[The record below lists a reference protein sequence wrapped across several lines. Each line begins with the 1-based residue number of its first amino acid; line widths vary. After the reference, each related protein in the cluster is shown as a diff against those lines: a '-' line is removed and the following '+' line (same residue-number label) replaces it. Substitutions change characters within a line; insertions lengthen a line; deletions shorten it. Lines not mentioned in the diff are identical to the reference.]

1 MVVLEDISK
10 SYHYGKKNEIKAL
23 VDITLTIDKGELVAI
38 TGPSGAG
45 KSTLLHLIGCIDKA
59 DSGHYSIDGIC
70 ISKLK
75 DRMLS
80 RIRNEKVG
88 IVLQDFALID
98 EYTALENVMI
108 PLYFS
113 KKKRRDRKRLAI
125 EAMRSVGIE
134 SIKEQLASELSG
146 GQKQRVAIARSI
158 VNGPDIIL
166 ADEPTGAL
174 DSATSLEIIDL
185 LADLNKQGKTI
196 IIVTHD
202 PLVSNACKRQ
212 IHIHDGRLT

>member
-1 MVVLEDISK
+1 MVVLENISK

-98 EYTALENVMI
+98 EYTAIENVMI

-113 KKKRRDRKRLAI
+113 KKRRKDRKKLAR
-125 EAMRSVGIE
+125 EAMRAVGIE
-134 SIKEQLASELSG
+134 SIKDQLASELSG

-185 LADLNKQGKTI
+185 LVDLNNQGKTI

-212 IHIHDGRLT
+212 IHIHDGRLA

>member
-59 DSGHYSIDGIC
+59 DSGHYSIDGIS
-70 ISKLK
+70 INKLK
-75 DRMLS
+75 DRKLS
-80 RIRNEKVG
+80 QIRNEKVG

-113 KKKRRDRKRLAI
+113 KKRRKDRKRLAI
-125 EAMRSVGIE
+125 EAMRAVGIE
-134 SIKEQLASELSG
+134 SIKDQLASEMSG

-185 LADLNKQGKTI
+185 LVDLNNQGKTV

-212 IHIHDGRLT
+212 IHIHDGKLT

>member
-75 DRMLS
+75 DRKLS

-98 EYTALENVMI
+98 
-108 PLYFS
+108 
-113 KKKRRDRKRLAI
+113 RK
-125 EAMRSVGIE
+125 SVVRE
-134 SIKEQLASELSG
+134 
-146 GQKQRVAIARSI
+146 RV
-158 VNGPDIIL
+158 
-166 ADEPTGAL
+166 
-174 DSATSLEIIDL
+174 
-185 LADLNKQGKTI
+185 
-196 IIVTHD
+196 
-202 PLVSNACKRQ
+202 
-212 IHIHDGRLT
+212 

>member
-1 MVVLEDISK
+1 MVVLENISK

-75 DRMLS
+75 DRKLS

-98 EYTALENVMI
+98 EYTAIENVMI

-113 KKKRRDRKRLAI
+113 KKRRKDRKKLAT
-125 EAMRSVGIE
+125 EAMRAVGIE
-134 SIKEQLASELSG
+134 SIKDQLASELSG

-185 LADLNKQGKTI
+185 LVDLNKQGKTI

-212 IHIHDGRLT
+212 IHIHDGKLA

>member
-75 DRMLS
+75 DRKLS

-125 EAMRSVGIE
+125 EAMRAVGIE
-134 SIKEQLASELSG
+134 SIKDQLASELSG

-185 LADLNKQGKTI
+185 LVDLNKQGKTV

-212 IHIHDGRLT
+212 IHIHDGKLA

>member
-1 MVVLEDISK
+1 MVVLENISK

-113 KKKRRDRKRLAI
+113 KNKRRDRKKLAT
-125 EAMRSVGIE
+125 EAMRAVCIE
-134 SIKEQLASELSG
+134 SIKDQLGSELSG
-146 GQKQRVAIARSI
+146 GQNQRVPIARAI
-158 VNGPDIIL
+158 VNGPDIIQ
-166 ADEPTGAL
+166 ADEPTCAL
-174 DSATSLEIIDL
+174 DLATSLEIIDL
-185 LADLNKQGKTI
+185 LVDLNNQGKTV

-202 PLVSNACKRQ
+202 PLVSTACKRQ
-212 IHIHDGRLT
+212 IHIQDGRLA

>member
-75 DRMLS
+75 DRKLS

-125 EAMRSVGIE
+125 EAMRAVGIE
-134 SIKEQLASELSG
+134 SIKDQLASELSG

-185 LADLNKQGKTI
+185 LADLNNQGKTV

-212 IHIHDGRLT
+212 IHIHDGKLA

>member
-1 MVVLEDISK
+1 MVVLENISK

-59 DSGHYSIDGIC
+59 NSGHYSIDGIC

-75 DRMLS
+75 DRKLS

-125 EAMRSVGIE
+125 EAMRAVGIE
-134 SIKEQLASELSG
+134 SIKDQLASELSG

-185 LADLNKQGKTI
+185 LVDLNKQGKTV

>member
-1 MVVLEDISK
+1 MVVLENISK

-75 DRMLS
+75 DRKLS

-98 EYTALENVMI
+98 EYTAIENVMI

-134 SIKEQLASELSG
+134 SIKDQLASELSG

>member
-1 MVVLEDISK
+1 MVVLENISK

-59 DSGHYSIDGIC
+59 DSGHYSIDGLC

-75 DRMLS
+75 DRKLS

-98 EYTALENVMI
+98 EYTAIENVMI

-113 KKKRRDRKRLAI
+113 KKRIKDRKKLAT
-125 EAMRSVGIE
+125 EAMRAVGIE
-134 SIKEQLASELSG
+134 SIKGQLASELSG

-185 LADLNKQGKTI
+185 LVDLNNQGKTV

>member
-1 MVVLEDISK
+1 MVVLENISK

-59 DSGHYSIDGIC
+59 NSGLYSIDGIC

-75 DRMLS
+75 DRKLS
-80 RIRNEKVG
+80 QIRNEKVG

-98 EYTALENVMI
+98 EYTAIENVMI

-113 KKKRRDRKRLAI
+113 KKRRKDRKKLAT
-125 EAMRSVGIE
+125 EAMRAVGIE
-134 SIKEQLASELSG
+134 SIKDQLASELSG

-185 LADLNKQGKTI
+185 LADLNNQGKTV